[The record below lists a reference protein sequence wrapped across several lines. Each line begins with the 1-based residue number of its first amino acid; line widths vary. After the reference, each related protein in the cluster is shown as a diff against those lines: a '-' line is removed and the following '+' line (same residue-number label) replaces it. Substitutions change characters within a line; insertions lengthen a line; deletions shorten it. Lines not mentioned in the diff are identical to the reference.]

1 MREFKGK
8 TAFITGGAS
17 GIGFGMAVAFGKV
30 GMDVMLGDIEAG
42 ALARAV
48 NDLQSRGINADGVI
62 ANVASRQSMQQAAQK
77 TIESFGKVHL
87 LCNNAGV
94 NASAPFGQ
102 VSEGDWNWVIDVNLH
117 GVINGTEIFVP
128 LMEAH
133 GEGGHIV
140 NTASMAGLMV
150 MADAMPY
157 YATKFAVVSLSEGWA
172 RSLAPKNIG
181 VSCLCPGLVATNISD
196 CNRNRPDDYGS
207 STSQEILEAQA
218 KQAVTVMG
226 QGLSPEGAGRRVL
239 EGVKAGEF
247 YILTQ
252 SANVREW
259 GTKRFTE
266 IRSAFDRAEK
276 SEALGRFHAE
286 LPGG

>member
-1 MREFKGK
+1 MLEFEGK
-8 TAFITGGAS
+8 SAFITGGAS
-17 GIGFGMAVAFGKV
+17 GIGFGIAVAFGKA
-30 GMDVMLGDIEAG
+30 GMNIMVADIEAD
-42 ALARAV
+42 ALSLAV
-48 NDLQSRGINADGVI
+48 EDLRSRGINAEGVI
-62 ANVASRQSMQQAAQK
+62 ANVASRDSMQQAAQA
-77 TIESFGKVHL
+77 TIEAFGKVHL

-94 NASAPFGQ
+94 NASAPFGK
-102 VSEGDWNWVIDVNLH
+102 VSEGDWDWVIDVNLY

-128 LMEAH
+128 LIEQH

-172 RSLAPKNIG
+172 RALAPKNIG

-196 CNRNRPDDYGS
+196 CNRNRPKDYGAA
-207 STSQEILEAQA
+207 TDQKILEAQA
-218 KQAVTVMG
+218 LQAVAVMG

-239 EGVKAGEF
+239 EGVERGEF

-259 GTKRFTE
+259 GAKRFTE

-276 SEALGRFHAE
+276 SEALRPSHTH
-286 LPGG
+286 